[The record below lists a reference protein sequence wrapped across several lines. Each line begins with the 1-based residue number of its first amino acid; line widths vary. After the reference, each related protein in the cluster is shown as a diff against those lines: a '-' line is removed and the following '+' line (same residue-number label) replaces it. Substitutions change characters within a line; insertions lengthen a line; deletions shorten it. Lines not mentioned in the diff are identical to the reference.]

1 MMENEL
7 QKEMTRRQYEARQGI
22 VQDALKSSLENDKAV
37 ESALT
42 SKGKHQD
49 ELIGKLLE
57 DEKYQREMFQSLLLN
72 QDQRV
77 QVAFLTPIL
86 RF

>member
-37 ESALT
+37 ESALM

-77 QVAFLTPIL
+77 QVAFFLTP
-86 RF
+86 